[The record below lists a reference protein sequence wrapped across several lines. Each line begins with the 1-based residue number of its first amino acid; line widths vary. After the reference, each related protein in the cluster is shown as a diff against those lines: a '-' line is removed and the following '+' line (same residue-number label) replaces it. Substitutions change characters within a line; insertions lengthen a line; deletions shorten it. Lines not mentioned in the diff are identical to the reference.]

1 MTGGNLMSMLTK
13 TMNYLT
19 INYQTNIRKFAP
31 MNTPKRY
38 MITAALP
45 YANGPLHIGHVAG
58 AYIPSDIYVKYLRLR
73 GKDVCYVCGSDEHGA
88 AITIRA
94 KQEGISPQEIV
105 DKYHGI
111 IKNSFEKL
119 NIDFDIFHR
128 TSAKL
133 HHETAS
139 EFFLDLYNNG
149 KFVEKTTEQYYDE
162 EFHQFLADRYIT
174 GECPKCEN
182 ENAYGDQCEKCG
194 SALSPLELKNPKST
208 LSGNTPSLK
217 STTHWFLP
225 LDKHQ
230 EWLADWIEN
239 GMLDGEMHHE
249 PKTWKKN
256 VMGQVKSWLQDGLRP
271 RAITRDL
278 DWGVDVPQ
286 EIKGAEG
293 KKLYVWLDAPI
304 GYISATKQ
312 LALDG
317 KIADWK
323 TYWQDND
330 TELIHFLGKDNIVF
344 HSIIFPSILKAKGE
358 YILPKNVPANEF
370 MNLEGDKIST
380 SKDWAVW
387 VHEYVEEFPDKIDEL
402 RYVLTA
408 NAPETKD
415 SEFTWEDFQTRV
427 NSELVATLGNFIN
440 RIAVLTHKYYDGVL
454 ENDIAAY
461 ESISEDLN
469 QVFLTPNSE
478 AIKSELER
486 LIEQFKFREA
496 LDLLMT
502 LARNANKFLTDKE
515 PWKTI
520 KTDEAQT
527 KAVLFGSA
535 QIVASLGIIAQ
546 AFLPNTA
553 KKIFN
558 LLNMESASWDDIGN
572 LNLLKTGH
580 KINEPELLFNK
591 IDKEFVAAQ
600 VEKLEAKKKA
610 KMEEN
615 KVVEEKKPEPL
626 KAEIQFDDFAKIDLR
641 LGTIIAAEKVK
652 KADRLL
658 HFTVDMGFETRSIVS
673 GVAEHFTLEE
683 CIGKQVQ
690 VVANL
695 APRTMKKIES
705 QGMILFAED
714 AQGKL
719 HFVSPM
725 SEVGNGS
732 GVC

>member
-1 MTGGNLMSMLTK
+1 
-13 TMNYLT
+13 
-19 INYQTNIRKFAP
+19 
-31 MNTPKRY
+31 MNTTKRY

-45 YANGPLHIGHVAG
+45 YANGPLHIGHIAG
-58 AYIPSDIYVKYLRLR
+58 AYIPSDIYVKYLRLK
-73 GKDVCYVCGSDEHGA
+73 GNDVCYVCGSDEHGA

-94 KQEGISPQEIV
+94 KQEGVSPQEIV
-105 DKYHGI
+105 DKYHSI
-111 IKNSFEKL
+111 LKHSFEKM

-128 TSAKL
+128 TSSKL
-133 HHETAS
+133 HHETAQA
-139 EFFLDLYNNG
+139 FFLDLYNKG
-149 KFVEKTTEQYYDE
+149 KFIEKITEQYYDE
-162 EFHQFLADRYIT
+162 EFDQFLADRYIT
-174 GECPKCEN
+174 GECPRCQN

-194 SALSPLELKNPKST
+194 SDLSPLELVNPIST
-208 LSGNTPSLK
+208 LSGKKPSLK

-225 LDKHQ
+225 LDQDQ
-230 EWLADWIEN
+230 EWLSEWIN
-239 GMLDGEMHHE
+239 KGILDGKLQHN

-256 VMGQVKSWLQDGLRP
+256 VMGQIKSWLQEGLRP

-278 DWGVDVPQ
+278 NWGVDVPQ
-286 EIKGAEG
+286 NIKGAEG

-317 KIADWK
+317 KIDNWEK
-323 TYWQDND
+323 YWQDEN

-370 MNLEGDKIST
+370 MNLEGNKIST
-380 SKDWAVW
+380 SKNWAVW
-387 VHEYVEEFPDKIDEL
+387 IDEYVKEFPNKIDEL

-440 RIAVLTHKYYDGVL
+440 RIAVLSHKYFDGVL
-454 ENDIAAY
+454 VNDTTAYKAIQAEVEKVFEGKNGENI
-461 ESISEDLN
+461 
-469 QVFLTPNSE
+469 QV
-478 AIKSELER
+478 ELEQ
-486 LIEQFKFREA
+486 LIERFRFREA
-496 LDLLMT
+496 LDLMMH

-520 KTDEAQT
+520 KTNEEET
-527 KAVLFGSA
+527 KAVLFASA
-535 QIVASLGIIAQ
+535 QIVASLGAIAQ
-546 AFLPNTA
+546 LFLPNTA
-553 KKIFN
+553 KKIFD
-558 LLNMESASWDDIGN
+558 LLNVATIQWEDIGN
-572 LNLLKTGH
+572 IHFLAEGH
-580 KINEPELLFNK
+580 KINKPSLLFEK
-591 IDKEFVAAQ
+591 IDDQFVALQ
-600 VEKLEAKKKA
+600 VQKLKEAKASKEK
-610 KMEEN
+610 EN
-615 KVVEEKKPEPL
+615 KMTEKNEI
-626 KAEIQFDDFAKIDLR
+626 KAIKETIQFDDFAKIDLR
-641 LGTIIAAEKVK
+641 VGTIIAAEKVK
-652 KADRLL
+652 KTDRLL

-673 GVAEHFTLEE
+673 GVAEHFSIEE

-714 AQGKL
+714 ATGKL
-719 HFVSPM
+719 HFVSP
-725 SEVGNGS
+725 STTIDNGVEV
-732 GVC
+732 C

>member
-1 MTGGNLMSMLTK
+1 
-13 TMNYLT
+13 
-19 INYQTNIRKFAP
+19 

-73 GKDVCYVCGSDEHGA
+73 GREVCYVCGTDEHGA

-94 KQEGISPQEIV
+94 KQEGISPQQIV

-111 IKNSFEKL
+111 IKTAFEKM

-128 TSAKL
+128 TSAPL

-139 EFFLDLYNNG
+139 EFFLDLYNND
-149 KFVEKTTEQYYDE
+149 KFIEQTNEQYYDE
-162 EFHQFLADRYIT
+162 EYNQFLADRYIV
-174 GECPKCEN
+174 GRCPKCEA
-182 ENAYGDQCEKCG
+182 EGAYGDQCEKCG
-194 SALSPLELKNPKST
+194 TTLNPTDLVNPIST
-208 LSGNTPSLK
+208 LSGKTPSLRK
-217 STTHWFLP
+217 TTHWFLP
-225 LDKHQ
+225 LDKDQ
-230 EWLADWIEN
+230 EWLSDWIEN

-286 EIKGAEG
+286 DIKGSKG

-323 TYWQDND
+323 PFWQDKD

-380 SKDWAVW
+380 SRDWAVW
-387 VHEYVEEFPDKIDEL
+387 IHEYVEQFPDKIDEL

-415 SEFTWEDFQTRV
+415 SEFTWEDFQGRV

-440 RIAVLTHKYYDGVL
+440 RIVVLNQKYYDGVL
-454 ENDIAAY
+454 VNDAAAY
-461 ESISEDLN
+461 GMISGDLNEVFQGKNGETIKAELEDL
-469 QVFLTPNSE
+469 
-478 AIKSELER
+478 IER
-486 LIEQFKFREA
+486 FRFREA

-502 LARNANKFLTDKE
+502 LARNANKFLTDFE
-515 PWKTI
+515 PWKTV
-520 KTDEAQT
+520 KTDEALT
-527 KAVLFGSA
+527 KAVLFGST

-553 KKIFN
+553 KKIFA
-558 LLNMESASWDDIGN
+558 LLNIEAATWEHIGD
-572 LNLLKTGH
+572 LNFLKEGH
-580 KINEPELLFNK
+580 KIGEPVLLFEK
-591 IDKEFVAAQ
+591 IDDLFVAEQ
-600 VEKLEAKKKA
+600 VQKLTDKKTAKLK
-610 KMEEN
+610 EN
-615 KVVEEKKPEPL
+615 EVIEEKQPEAL

-673 GVAEHFTLEE
+673 GVAEHFSPEE

-695 APRTMKKIES
+695 APRVMKKIES

-714 AQGKL
+714 AMGKL
-719 HFVSPM
+719 HFVSPVT
-725 SEVGNGS
+725 EVGDGNG
-732 GVC
+732 VA

>member
-1 MTGGNLMSMLTK
+1 
-13 TMNYLT
+13 
-19 INYQTNIRKFAP
+19 

-58 AYIPSDIYVKYLRLR
+58 AYIPADIYVKYLRLK
-73 GKDVCYVCGSDEHGA
+73 GEDVCFVCGSDEHGA

-105 DKYHGI
+105 DKYHTVL
-111 IKNSFEKL
+111 KTAFEKM

-128 TSAKL
+128 TSSAL
-133 HHETAS
+133 HHETAT
-139 EFFLDLYNNG
+139 EFFRDLYRNG
-149 KFVEKTTEQYYDE
+149 KFIEQTTEQYYDA
-162 EFHQFLADRYIT
+162 EFDQFLADRYIT
-174 GECPKCEN
+174 GECPKCHN

-194 SALSPLELKNPKST
+194 STLSPLELLNPKST
-208 LSGNTPSLK
+208 LSGNTPVLK

-225 LDKHQ
+225 LDKDQ
-230 EWLADWIEN
+230 EWLTDWIEN
-239 GMLDGEMHHE
+239 GMLDGELHHD

-278 DWGVDVPQ
+278 DWGVDVPH
-286 EIKGAEG
+286 EIEGSEG

-323 TYWQDND
+323 PFWQDKD

-380 SKDWAVW
+380 SRDWAVW
-387 VHEYVEEFPDKIDEL
+387 IHEYVEQFPDKIDEM

-440 RIAVLTHKYYDGVL
+440 RIIVLTHKYYDGKLV
-454 ENDIAAY
+454 NDEAAYDAIAADMH
-461 ESISEDLN
+461 EVFAGKNDLTIKAELEDL
-469 QVFLTPNSE
+469 
-478 AIKSELER
+478 IER
-486 LIEQFKFREA
+486 YRFREA
-496 LDLLMT
+496 LDVFMN
-502 LARNANKFLTDKE
+502 LARNANKFLTEKE

-553 KKIFN
+553 KKIFH
-558 LLNMESASWDDIGN
+558 LLNIESATWNDIGN
-572 LNLLKTGH
+572 LNFLEAGH
-580 KINEPELLFNK
+580 KINDPVLLFEK
-591 IDKEFVAAQ
+591 IDDMFVDEQ
-600 VEKLEAKKKA
+600 RKKLQDKKDAKA
-610 KMEEN
+610 KQNEVIEEI
-615 KVVEEKKPEPL
+615 PIAIGTIEPL

-641 LGTIIAAEKVK
+641 VGTIIAAEKVK

-673 GVAEHFTLEE
+673 GVAEHFTPEE

-695 APRTMKKIES
+695 APREMKKIMS
-705 QGMILFAED
+705 QGMILFGENAE
-714 AQGKL
+714 GKL
-719 HFVSPM
+719 VFVSPI
-725 SEVGNGS
+725 SEVGAGS
-732 GVC
+732 GVA

>member
-1 MTGGNLMSMLTK
+1 
-13 TMNYLT
+13 
-19 INYQTNIRKFAP
+19 

-58 AYIPSDIYVKYLRLR
+58 AYIPADIYVKYLRLK
-73 GKDVCYVCGSDEHGA
+73 GEDVCFVCGSDEHGA

-94 KQEGISPQEIV
+94 KQEGITPQEIV
-105 DKYHGI
+105 DKYHVVL
-111 IKNSFEKL
+111 KTAFEKM

-128 TSAKL
+128 TSSAL
-133 HHETAS
+133 HHETAT
-139 EFFLDLYNNG
+139 EFFRDLYNNG
-149 KFVEKTTEQYYDE
+149 KFIEQTTEQYYDA
-162 EFHQFLADRYIT
+162 EFEQFLADRYIT
-174 GECPKCEN
+174 GECPKCHN

-194 SALSPLELKNPKST
+194 STLSPLELVNPKST
-208 LSGNTPSLK
+208 LSGNTPVLK
-217 STTHWFLP
+217 ATTHWFLP
-225 LDKHQ
+225 LDKDQ
-230 EWLADWIEN
+230 EWLTDWIEN
-239 GMLDGEMHHE
+239 GMLDGKMHHD

-278 DWGVDVPQ
+278 NWGVDVPH
-286 EIKGAEG
+286 EIEGSEG

-317 KIADWK
+317 EIADWK
-323 TYWQDND
+323 RYWQDED
-330 TELIHFLGKDNIVF
+330 TELVHFLGKDNIVF
-344 HSIIFPSILKAKGE
+344 HSIIFPSILKAKGD

-380 SKDWAVW
+380 SRDWAVW
-387 VHEYVEEFPDKIDEL
+387 IHEYVEQYPDKIDEM

-440 RIAVLTHKYYDGVL
+440 RIVVLTHKYYDGKL
-454 ENDIAAY
+454 ENDEAAYDAIAADMH
-461 ESISEDLN
+461 EVFAGKNGLTIKAELEDLM
-469 QVFLTPNSE
+469 
-478 AIKSELER
+478 ER
-486 LIEQFKFREA
+486 YRFREA
-496 LDLLMT
+496 LDVFMN
-502 LARNANKFLTDKE
+502 LARNANKFLTEKE

-520 KTDEAQT
+520 KTDEALT
-527 KAVLFGSA
+527 KAVLYGSA

-553 KKIFN
+553 KKIFT
-558 LLNMESASWDDIGN
+558 LLNMNTASWYDIGR
-572 LNLLKTGH
+572 LDYLKEGH
-580 KINEPELLFNK
+580 EIGEPVLLFEK
-591 IDKEFVAAQ
+591 IDDLFVDEQ
-600 VEKLEAKKKA
+600 RKKLQDKKDAKN
-610 KMEEN
+610 EVNE
-615 KVVEEKKPEPL
+615 VIEEKKIEPL

-673 GVAEHFTLEE
+673 GVAEHFTPEE

-695 APRTMKKIES
+695 APREMKKIMS

-714 AQGKL
+714 ALGKL
-719 HFVSPM
+719 HFVSPV

-732 GVC
+732 GVA

>member
-1 MTGGNLMSMLTK
+1 
-13 TMNYLT
+13 
-19 INYQTNIRKFAP
+19 

-58 AYIPSDIYVKYLRLR
+58 AYIPADIYVKYLRLK
-73 GKDVCYVCGSDEHGA
+73 GEDVCFVCGSDEHGA

-105 DKYHGI
+105 DKYHTVL
-111 IKNSFEKL
+111 KTAFEKM

-128 TSAKL
+128 TSSAL
-133 HHETAS
+133 HHETAT
-139 EFFLDLYNNG
+139 EFFRDLYNND
-149 KFVEKTTEQYYDE
+149 KFIEQTTEQYYDA
-162 EFHQFLADRYIT
+162 EFDQFLADRYIT
-174 GECPKCEN
+174 GECPKCHN

-194 SALSPLELKNPKST
+194 STLSPLELLNPKST
-208 LSGNTPSLK
+208 LSGNTPVLK

-225 LDKHQ
+225 LDKDQ
-230 EWLADWIEN
+230 EWLTDWIEN
-239 GMLDGEMHHE
+239 GMLDGELHHD

-278 DWGVDVPQ
+278 DWGVDVPH
-286 EIKGAEG
+286 EIEGSEG

-323 TYWQDND
+323 PFWQDKD

-380 SKDWAVW
+380 SRDWAVW
-387 VHEYVEEFPDKIDEL
+387 IHEYVEQFPDKIDEM

-440 RIAVLTHKYYDGVL
+440 RIIVLNQKYYDSVL
-454 ENDIAAY
+454 VNDAAAY
-461 ESISEDLN
+461 EAISEDLKA
-469 QVFLTPNSE
+469 VFEGKNGMTIQ
-478 AIKSELER
+478 AELED
-486 LIEQFKFREA
+486 LIERYHFREA
-496 LDLLMT
+496 LDVFMN
-502 LARNANKFLTDKE
+502 LARNANKFLTEKE

-553 KKIFN
+553 KKIFH
-558 LLNMESASWDDIGN
+558 LLNIETATWNDIGN
-572 LNLLKTGH
+572 LNFLEAGH
-580 KINEPELLFNK
+580 KINDPVLLFEK
-591 IDKEFVAAQ
+591 IDDMFVDEQ
-600 VEKLEAKKKA
+600 RKKLQDKKDAKA
-610 KMEEN
+610 KQNEVIEEI
-615 KVVEEKKPEPL
+615 PIAIGTIEPL

-641 LGTIIAAEKVK
+641 VGTIIAAEKVK

-673 GVAEHFTLEE
+673 GVAEHFSPEE

-695 APRTMKKIES
+695 APRMMKNIES
-705 QGMILFAED
+705 QGMILFAEN
-714 AQGKL
+714 AEGKL
-719 HFVSPM
+719 VFVSPA
-725 SEVGNGS
+725 VDVANGS
-732 GVC
+732 GVA